1 MESLDES
8 PSIIMQSRTAR
19 EERSR
24 RDAGGRHGG
33 SDVKR
38 DGGGPVAASTVDK
51 VKADKV
57 LAENVKSDVKSDG
70 DGPVAAS
77 TVDEVNADKVLAE
90 NVKPDGA
97 DDEPTVAPTVN
108 ESKADK
114 VLAETAQENV
124 E

>member
-1 MESLDES
+1 MRLNEDVLRYLTIRMESLDES

-38 DGGGPVAASTVDK
+38 DG
-51 VKADKV
+51 
-57 LAENVKSDVKSDG
+57 

-77 TVDEVNADKVLAE
+77 TVDEE
-90 NVKPDGA
+90 
-97 DDEPTVAPTVN
+97 
-108 ESKADK
+108 KADN

>member
-1 MESLDES
+1 
-8 PSIIMQSRTAR
+8 
-19 EERSR
+19 
-24 RDAGGRHGG
+24 
-33 SDVKR
+33 
-38 DGGGPVAASTVDK
+38 
-51 VKADKV
+51 

-77 TVDEVNADKVLAE
+77 TVDEVKADKVLAE

-108 ESKADK
+108 ESKTDK